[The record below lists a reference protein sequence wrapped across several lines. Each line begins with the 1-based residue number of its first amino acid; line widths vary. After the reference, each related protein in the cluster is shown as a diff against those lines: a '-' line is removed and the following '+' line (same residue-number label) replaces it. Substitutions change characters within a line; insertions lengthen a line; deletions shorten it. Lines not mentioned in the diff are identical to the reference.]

1 MAITKLD
8 YTVSTKNSSVP
19 NPPGYQ
25 APVTGKQLAHS
36 RTKQPDADALAK
48 QAQKS
53 TELKMKRAW
62 DLAMSPAKSLPMQGI
77 MLYFSGSGIQIFSL
91 GMIFML
97 LTQPLSAVFN
107 IFRGISRRHDSF
119 SNTDCHPAFEALRPT
134 PQPTV
139 SQKATD
145 VAEEPSYA
153 PLTGPMILYVLC
165 QGLVLA
171 LGLYKCW
178 AMGILPTG
186 SGDWLQFETR
196 SNPPEWSAVRAMP
209 LG

>member
-1 MAITKLD
+1 MTITKLD

-36 RTKQPDADALAK
+36 RTKKPDADSLAK

-107 IFRGISRRHDSF
+107 IFR
-119 SNTDCHPAFEALRPT
+119 AFEALRPT

-196 SNPPEWSAVRAMP
+196 SNPPEWSAVRAML

>member
-107 IFRGISRRHDSF
+107 IFR
-119 SNTDCHPAFEALRPT
+119 AFEALRPT

-165 QGLVLA
+165 QGLV
-171 LGLYKCW
+171 
-178 AMGILPTG
+178 
-186 SGDWLQFETR
+186 
-196 SNPPEWSAVRAMP
+196 
-209 LG
+209 

>member
-1 MAITKLD
+1 MTIAKLD
-8 YTVSTKNSSVP
+8 YTVSQSKNSTIP

-25 APVTGKQLAHS
+25 APVTGKQLAYS
-36 RTKQPDADALAK
+36 KTKQPDADALAR

-97 LTQPLSAVFN
+97 LTQPLSAIFN
-107 IFRGISRRHDSF
+107 IFR
-119 SNTDCHPAFEALRPT
+119 AFEALRPT

-139 SQKATD
+139 SQKPSD
-145 VAEEPSYA
+145 VVEEPSYA
-153 PLTGPMILYVLC
+153 PLTGPMILYVMC

-178 AMGILPTG
+178 SMGILPTG

-196 SNPPEWSAVRAMP
+196 SDPPEWSAVRAML

>member
-1 MAITKLD
+1 
-8 YTVSTKNSSVP
+8 
-19 NPPGYQ
+19 
-25 APVTGKQLAHS
+25 
-36 RTKQPDADALAK
+36 
-48 QAQKS
+48 
-53 TELKMKRAW
+53 MKRAW

-107 IFRGISRRHDSF
+107 IFR
-119 SNTDCHPAFEALRPT
+119 AFEALRPT